1 MHAAALIERI
11 SRHAEEANA
20 EGAGRAIGRTSC
32 ALISV
37 NSLIADCGVEVAS
50 LSESI
55 RAVASAKSDSR
66 VAEQEVAKRAG
77 CTT

>member
-1 MHAAALIERI
+1 MHAVALIERI

-20 EGAGRAIGRTSC
+20 EGAGRTVGRTGC

-37 NSLIADCGVEVAS
+37 DSLVADSCVEVAS
-50 LSESI
+50 LSESV
-55 RAVASAKSDSR
+55 RTVTPAESYGR

-77 CTT
+77 STT